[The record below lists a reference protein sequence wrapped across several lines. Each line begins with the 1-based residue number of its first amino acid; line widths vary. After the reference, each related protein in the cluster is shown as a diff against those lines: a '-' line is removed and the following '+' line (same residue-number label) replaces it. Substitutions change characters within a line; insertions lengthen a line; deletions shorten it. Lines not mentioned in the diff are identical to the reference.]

1 MVKPLFKV
9 VIDIAKSPH
18 VVLDRDK
25 AIQLLE
31 CIADKHGST
40 RDLEESM
47 RYIENYEEFYNYLR
61 RKFEDYLTPPK
72 HPRDAIL
79 GRVIVHKLRLFKE
92 DEREMV
98 ELLFDRRFNLDIL
111 ENCLKQVINDE
122 VVFEKQFF

>member
-18 VVLDRDK
+18 VVLERSK
-25 AIQLLE
+25 AVQLLE
-31 CIADKHGST
+31 CIANIHGTT
-40 RDLEESM
+40 RDLEEAL
-47 RYIENYEEFYNYLR
+47 RYIKNFDEFYNYLR

-79 GRVIVHKLRLFKE
+79 GKVVIHKLRLFKNNG
-92 DEREMV
+92 RELV
-98 ELLFDRRFNLDIL
+98 ELLFDRRFDLDVL
-111 ENCLKQVINDE
+111 ENCLKQVVNDE